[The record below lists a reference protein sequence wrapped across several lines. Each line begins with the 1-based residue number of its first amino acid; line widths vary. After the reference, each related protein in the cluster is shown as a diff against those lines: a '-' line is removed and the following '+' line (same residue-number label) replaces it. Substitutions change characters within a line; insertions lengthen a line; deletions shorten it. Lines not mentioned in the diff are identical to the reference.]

1 MPFLEISPGGGKLT
15 TTKSLVAAPG
25 APAAVRPLVVIG
37 YASNTTDLPLATPT
51 PFTTPGAV
59 QSAGST
65 GGAVEQ
71 AAFALSPNGGVQTV
85 HVVNA
90 GGANVGEYG
99 SITQTWAG
107 SLDPVASGDAAVLPD
122 DTFEVVIEFTEDSTL
137 GVTGGKYRVSL
148 DGGFSFFAERDLGTA
163 TSITLPNGGGKI
175 NLDPPLAGLLTYVNE
190 LVDDA
195 ADHFVEIAASVHGAA
210 DAGPYTIGAA
220 AATQAAAITRFGQI
234 LTAAIAHVQV
244 IAASVHGASDT
255 TALTAL
261 NAITPPTT
269 GQELLTAAIAFEAAF
284 FGDGSTLNSGHTLRT
299 ASSIHGAADAV
310 NVVAGAAA
318 SPGEI
323 TDGDTI
329 EFSTTGPSPDA
340 TQIQNAIRSLRAYT
354 GDFAAIVF
362 SEPVTGALLQVI
374 HDEIESLWDFAK
386 FKDVIASFR
395 PPNAGETVTQYR
407 AALHTSLDAYSST
420 EIRVCSGAVRAFSAL
435 MPASGGGVRPL
446 RPTSWFVGPARA
458 RSQPQ
463 TYLAFLPAAPGVAIK
478 DSRGL
483 VLSRCFDEQDGN
495 LYSVENRTC
504 GTRSDPQ
511 RLGGA
516 NGVFLTQDLLFY
528 QADSPWILGPYTPV
542 VNHLVESSQYFIKG
556 ASQAP
561 GGYPSP
567 PGEPLLD
574 EIRKQIEADGQAL
587 IDGEG
592 TQKGR
597 NAEAQ
602 LVLDADAG
610 LDGLLPFSL
619 TVVPNNYP
627 INGARLDVK
636 LSAVSLTRAATASIG
651 G

>member
-25 APAAVRPLVVIG
+25 APAAIRPLVVIG
-37 YASNTTDLPLATPT
+37 YASNTVDLPLATPT

-59 QSAGST
+59 QSAGGV

-90 GGANVGEYG
+90 GGANVGVYG
-99 SITQTWAG
+99 AFTQTWAG
-107 SLDPVASGDAAVLPD
+107 SDDPVASGDAVILPG
-122 DTFEVVIEFTEDSTL
+122 DTFEVVIEFTEDSVL
-137 GVTGGKYRVSL
+137 GVTGGKYQVSL
-148 DGGFSFFAERDLGTA
+148 DGGFSFFAERELGTA
-163 TSITLPNGGGKI
+163 TSIVLPNGGGKV
-175 NLDPPLAGLLTYVNE
+175 NLDPPLADLLTYVNE
-190 LVDDA
+190 LVDETE
-195 ADHFVEIAASVHGAA
+195 DHFVEIAASVHGAA
-210 DAGPYTIGAA
+210 DVGPYTISGTAV
-220 AATQAAAITRFGQI
+220 TQAAAIVRFNEA
-234 LTAAIAHVQV
+234 LTAAKAHVQL
-244 IAASVHGASDT
+244 IAGSVHGAADS

-261 NAITPPTT
+261 NAIVSPTT
-269 GQELLTAAIAFEAAF
+269 GQELLTAAIAYEAAF
-284 FGDGSTLNSGHTLRT
+284 FGDGVTLNSGHTLRT
-299 ASSIHGAADAV
+299 TASIHGAADSV
-310 NVVAGAAA
+310 NVIVSAPA
-318 SPGEI
+318 SAGEI
-323 TDGDTI
+323 TEGDTI
-329 EFSTTGPSPDA
+329 SFQTTGPSPDA
-340 TQIQNAIRSLRAYT
+340 TQIQDAIRSLRAYT

-374 HDEIESLWDFAK
+374 HDEIVSLWGFAK
-386 FKDVIASFR
+386 FKDVVASFR

-407 AALHTSLDAYSST
+407 AALHASLDDYSST

-435 MPASGGGVRPL
+435 MTASGGGVRPL
-446 RPTSWFVGPARA
+446 RPNGWWVGPARA

-463 TYLAFLPAAPGVAIK
+463 TYLAFLPAAPGVAIQ
-478 DSRGL
+478 DSRGR

-516 NGVFLTQDLLFY
+516 SGVFLTQDLLFY
-528 QADSPWILGPYTPV
+528 EADSPWILGPYTAV
-542 VNHLVESSQYFIKG
+542 VNHLVESSQYFIKA

-602 LVLDADAG
+602 LILDADAG
-610 LDGLLPFSL
+610 LNGLLPFSL